1 MRGRA
6 AWIGCLVLAGCAE
19 GVVPDGGG
27 AGYDREVRGGR
38 LHDLSVSG
46 VDDPAVELSALVAS
60 APPLRDELGAI
71 DDDDFAITS
80 RSTATAG
87 APLTTVFAQQTIGG
101 IPVRGAYLYLATQRG
116 ARGDRLLASS
126 YHLYQG
132 AAVGVVP
139 SVARDRAITAGR
151 THLRV
156 AADAEA
162 QAALAIW
169 SLDGRLTLV
178 WEVVAE
184 GGVGQA
190 LVIAAG
196 PEAGRVE
203 VRDDRVYDTAGSV
216 SAWVAVGGAPGGAG
230 TPIALPLPVTKLS
243 AGGARA
249 ITGDDGHYQLAAPAG
264 STVTATLDG
273 AAARVFDT
281 AAISASGPAAP
292 MLDLVLGTGTGEA
305 ALAQATAYYYT
316 TRAWQ
321 FLDDN
326 GIPAASLGAP
336 LRVNTNLADTC
347 NAYFMPSARTINF
360 FRSGGGCRNSAEASI
375 VAHEYGHFV
384 DHTFGGI
391 TESGLSEG
399 WGDVVACLMM
409 QAPIVGG
416 DLLPGGDIIRSCANS
431 YLYPPGGNDEAHAL
445 GQAWA
450 GFVWH
455 AREGLI
461 AAEGEAAGDAR
472 IRALVL
478 PSLPSNAP
486 TIPDAVR
493 EVFLRDDDDGDLSNH
508 TPHWDVL
515 LAAANR
521 HGLGFIVDQDL
532 SPPAAVTDLA
542 ITAATTTSVTL
553 RWTAPGDD
561 GTTGTAASYEL
572 RWSSAPLT
580 PATFAAAT
588 AVAAPLPQAAGTV
601 HEATIAVPPTGTI
614 YLALRASDELGN
626 TGELS
631 NVASIALPPATVIF
645 DDGAEAG
652 IGAWQA
658 TGLWHVTTTRAADGT
673 AAFWYGNEATGTY
686 DTGGANQGEL
696 LSPIIDLTGVAH
708 PRLTYA
714 EWLEVESGQ
723 AYDQLA
729 VQVFDAD
736 QPSVLIARSKTTGTT
751 HGAFVDRML
760 ELDGLAGR
768 RVRIRF
774 QFTTVDGAANAMA
787 GWFVDRVRVF
797 GDGAAS
803 PAGGLLVNEVLAD
816 PPGDLDAN
824 GDGAFSIRG
833 DELIEL
839 VNTGGQPLDLGG
851 ATVADSLAVRV
862 TLADGTVLAPG
873 QALVVFGGSA
883 PSIPGVLTV
892 ATDGLYLNNSGDAVV
907 VRGRDGATLAELA
920 WGSEGGR
927 DQSLVRQ
934 VDGAADSPIVGHR
947 SVAATPASPGRRSD
961 GSAWGSAPPVPVGR
975 LLINEVLADPP
986 AGYDAGGDGVASV
999 TADEFVELVNVGT
1012 AALDLGGATLSDATA
1027 VRGTFAA
1034 GTTLAPGAALV
1045 VFGGG
1050 APMLAGCA
1058 TAVFAPLQ
1066 LNNGGDAVT
1075 VRAADGT
1082 VLAEMAYDTVGGMD
1096 QALVRA
1102 TDGDAGAA
1110 FVLHGT
1116 LATTPASPGRR
1127 TSGQP
1132 W

>member
-1 MRGRA
+1 MRGTRA
-6 AWIGCLVLAGCAE
+6 LIGCLVLAGCAE
-19 GVVPDGGG
+19 GVAPDGGG

-38 LHDLSVSG
+38 LHDVPVIG
-46 VDDPAVELSALVAS
+46 VAEPMVELAALVAS
-60 APPLRDELGAI
+60 APPLRDEVGTI
-71 DDDDFAITS
+71 VDGDFAITA
-80 RSTATAG
+80 RSSPTAG
-87 APLTTVFAQQTIGG
+87 APLTTVFAQQQIDG

-116 ARGDRLLASS
+116 ARGDRLLASG

-139 SVARDRAITAGR
+139 SVGRDRAIAAGR
-151 THLRV
+151 EHLRV
-156 AADAEA
+156 ALDAAAEA
-162 QAALAIW
+162 TLAIW
-169 SLDGRLTLV
+169 PLDGRLTLV
-178 WEVVAE
+178 WEVVAA

-196 PEAGRVE
+196 AEAGRVE
-203 VRDDRVYDTAGSV
+203 VHDDRVYDTAGSL

-230 TPIALPLPVTKLS
+230 TPSALPLPATRVR
-243 AGGARA
+243 AGGQSTT
-249 ITGDDGHYQLAAPAG
+249 TGDDGHYQLAAPTG

-273 AAARVFDT
+273 DAARVFDT
-281 AAISASGPAAP
+281 AVLTASGPATP
-292 MLDLVLGTGTGEA
+292 TLDLVLGTGTGEA
-305 ALAQATAYYYT
+305 ALAQATAHYYT
-316 TRAWQ
+316 TRTWR
-321 FLDDN
+321 FLDAN
-326 GIPAASLGAP
+326 GLPAASLGAP
-336 LRVNTNLADTC
+336 LRVNTNLNDTC

-375 VAHEYGHFV
+375 IAHEYGHFV
-384 DHTFGGI
+384 DHAFGGI

-399 WGDVVACLMM
+399 WGDVVACLML
-409 QAPIVGG
+409 QTPIVGG
-416 DLLPGGDIIRSCANS
+416 DLLPGGDIIRTCANS
-431 YLYPPGGNDEAHAL
+431 YVYPPGGNDEAHAL

-455 AREGLI
+455 AREGLM
-461 AAEGEAAGDAR
+461 AAEGAASGDAR

-478 PSLPSNAP
+478 PSLATNAP

-532 SPPAAVTDLA
+532 SPPSAITDLA

-572 RWSSAPLT
+572 RWASEPIT

-588 AVAAPLPQAAGTV
+588 AVAAPLPQLAGTV
-601 HEATIAVPPTGTI
+601 HEVTIAVPPTGTI
-614 YLALRASDELGN
+614 YLALRAKDELGN

-631 NVASIALPPATVIF
+631 NVASIALPPATVVF

-652 IGAWQA
+652 LGAWQA
-658 TGLWHVTTTRAADGT
+658 TGLWHVTTRRAADGT

-686 DTGGANQGEL
+686 DTGVANQGEL
-696 LSPIIDLTGVAH
+696 VSPIIDLTGVAH

-714 EWLEVESGQ
+714 EWLQIESGNG
-723 AYDQLA
+723 YDQLS

-736 QPSVLIARSKTTGTT
+736 QPSVLIARGKTTGTT
-751 HGAFVDRML
+751 HGAFVERML

-774 QFTTVDGAANAMA
+774 QFATVDGSANAMG

-797 GDGAAS
+797 GDGAATPS
-803 PAGGLLVNEVLAD
+803 GGLLVNEVLAD
-816 PPGDLDAN
+816 PPTDFDAN

-839 VNTGGQPLDLGG
+839 VNTGAAPLALGG
-851 ATVADSLAVRV
+851 ATVADSLAVRA
-862 TLADGTVLAPG
+862 TLPAGTVLAPG
-873 QALVVFGGSA
+873 QALVIFGGSA
-883 PSIPGVLTV
+883 PVIPGVVTI

-907 VRGRDGATLAELA
+907 VRGADGATLAELA
-920 WGSEGGR
+920 WGAEGGR

-934 VDGAADSPIVGHR
+934 VDGAVDSPIVGHR

-961 GSAWGSAPPVPVGR
+961 GSTWGGAPVPVGR
-975 LLINEVLADPP
+975 LLVNEVLADPP

-999 TADEFVELVNVGT
+999 TADEFVELVNVGA
-1012 AALDLGGATLSDATA
+1012 AALDLGGATLSDAVA

-1034 GTTLAPGAALV
+1034 GTTLAPGGVLV

-1050 APMLAGCA
+1050 TPMLSGCA
-1058 TAVFAPLQ
+1058 TAVFSPLQ
-1066 LNNGGDAVT
+1066 LNNGGDTITIRDASG
-1075 VRAADGT
+1075 A
-1082 VLAEMAYDTVGGMD
+1082 VLAEMTYDAAGGQD
-1096 QALVRA
+1096 QSLVRA
-1102 TDGDAGAA
+1102 SDGDGGAA
-1110 FVLHGT
+1110 FVLHGS
-1116 LATTPASPGRR
+1116 LAATPASPGRR